1 MTKDEL
7 KAEAKKL
14 GTKVR
19 ESFMDDVIEN
29 VIWMAIGALGGFLLA
44 RLF

>member
-1 MTKDEL
+1 MTRDEL
-7 KAEAKKL
+7 KAEAQKL
-14 GTKVR
+14 GMKVR
-19 ESFMDDVIEN
+19 DSFMDDVLEN